1 MNEADVILRL
11 LVTFHTWSKLLDIIL
26 IYTIAKFRNT
36 YGLNRRKAGS
46 DLQLPSLES
55 MHLGSTPPS
64 SLQRGKW

>member
-1 MNEADVILRL
+1 MNEADDVLRL
-11 LVTFHTWSKLLDIIL
+11 LILFHTWSKLLDIIL

-46 DLQLPSLES
+46 DLLFPSLKS
-55 MHLGSTPPS
+55 MRLGSTPLS